1 MACAGDEPFE
11 LVSKGSVDNVDEL
24 RVAFETDGDAYAW
37 LTQYSEATNTS
48 WIVDW
53 EIPNPTRFVFHK
65 KWRCQHR
72 SLNKTA
78 GKHSTNCPAFV
89 DIKIKKVTKATKRND
104 PFLNRPVP
112 LTALIKLHEVHNH
125 VLDCADGL
133 RLLKPTSDTRAA
145 FFRYFE
151 NDMTPAVAIAHHK
164 EKLASQEERD
174 TLLASSAVNPPAST
188 VYHWFRGWRRG
199 QYGSE
204 GESPLSKLN
213 RRAPEYLERGVD
225 VRTWTSKDGSSWA
238 VLVVTAIMS
247 RTQALGTAKEMV
259 FLDSTASCDETQ
271 STVTVVLTA
280 TPVGAMPLAV
290 LLHSSQ
296 STESYKAAFDLLK
309 QSYPLCFG
317 GVPAPQCFMTDNSA
331 AERAALEATWPEAT
345 RLLCHFHVAQAEWRW
360 LQASRNQIMYA
371 ASAADLEAAI
381 EQLHD
386 MNHKE
391 YVQRVTTFL
400 ERKADKFEVPSGKL
414 DEGTVYQVCM
424 DLGICTCQSGQQGAF
439 CKHQA
444 LVHHRHG
451 GNFLNAPVVTSKDR
465 HQLGLLALGDNCPD
479 EDFFRDF
486 RDNFRQEAST
496 SRPTGQGQSAE
507 PEPQQPM
514 DTEPQLEA
522 QGSTG
527 SCHQHEEE
535 QWRHHSLAAGNPYYT
550 TALRKMLDHMRKIG
564 KESQVVSS
572 YLAMNAACA
581 SARRRGRTIKVQPTS
596 IARRRPGVNRGAG
609 RVPAGRP
616 TKSSASKKVKRPHTL
631 HLSVRDGWPHAKS
644 HGAGH

>member
-1 MACAGDEPFE
+1 MP
-11 LVSKGSVDNVDEL
+11 
-24 RVAFETDGDAYAW
+24 
-37 LTQYSEATNTS
+37 
-48 WIVDW
+48 
-53 EIPNPTRFVFHK
+53 
-65 KWRCQHR
+65 
-72 SLNKTA
+72 
-78 GKHSTNCPAFV
+78 
-89 DIKIKKVTKATKRND
+89 
-104 PFLNRPVP
+104 
-112 LTALIKLHEVHNH
+112 
-125 VLDCADGL
+125 
-133 RLLKPTSDTRAA
+133 
-145 FFRYFE
+145 
-151 NDMTPAVAIAHHK
+151 
-164 EKLASQEERD
+164 
-174 TLLASSAVNPPAST
+174 
-188 VYHWFRGWRRG
+188 
-199 QYGSE
+199 
-204 GESPLSKLN
+204 
-213 RRAPEYLERGVD
+213 GVD

-296 STESYKAAFDLLK
+296 STESYKAAFDRSEAEL
-309 QSYPLCFG
+309 SLCFG
-317 GVPAPQCFMTDNSA
+317 GAPAPQCFMTDNSA

-371 ASAADLEAAI
+371 ASAVDLEAAI

-400 ERKADKFEVPSGKL
+400 ERKAEWLLYHKLLERMPSGAAEMIL
-414 DEGTVYQVCM
+414 APW
-424 DLGICTCQSGQQGAF
+424 GQQVRG
-439 CKHQA
+439 QA
-444 LVHHRHG
+444 P
-451 GNFLNAPVVTSKDR
+451 A
-465 HQLGLLALGDNCPD
+465 GLLALGDNCPD

-527 SCHQHEEE
+527 SCHQHEDAAELLKQIQEE
-535 QWRHHSLAAGNPYYT
+535 QWRQHSLAAGNPYYT

-581 SARRRGRTIKVQPTS
+581 SARRRGRTIKVQTDEHCEASPWAKSFGEWCLEWRLPRQGLAARTS
-596 IARRRPGVNRGAG
+596 RRQQSHESCGDDGRTNSDLLSAGLGVLPARLVGAG
-609 RVPAGRP
+609 LPHRKTRRKLPVIRRE
-616 TKSSASKKVKRPHTL
+616 ASHQ
-631 HLSVRDGWPHAKS
+631 LSVGFRVGRARTLNGRRDTPQLFVPNMGREKNS
-644 HGAGH
+644 G